1 MENTLTSGRKR
12 SLDDGSVLEASQ
24 EKKVCR
30 ETPTSEY
37 DRVIELL
44 SRIRDMEG
52 KISKQDALIKH
63 LHAQ

>member
-1 MENTLTSGRKR
+1 MEDTLTFGRKR
-12 SLDDGSVLEASQ
+12 SLEDGSLLEASQ

-30 ETPTSEY
+30 ETLPSEY

-44 SRIRDMEG
+44 SRIRDIES
-52 KISKQDALIKH
+52 KISKQEALIKH